1 MAEGLKIQV
10 GADVTQAE
18 KALDKLS
25 REVKQTAGTISSDF
39 NRALNSG
46 SRALDKLPQ
55 SSNRATFALT
65 NFGRVVQDA
74 PFGIIGIANNID
86 PLLLSFQQLKRET
99 GSTSGAF
106 KALGSSLIG
115 GGGLALGVSVVTSLL
130 VVFGDKIFGAGR
142 KVQQAKKDNDEFAES
157 LRGIVSS
164 LGKEASQV
172 TSLVS
177 ALTGGGLNPEQ
188 RKAALERLKS
198 INTEYFG
205 TLKEEDG
212 IIRNLASAYEQYI
225 NQIAEVGR
233 TKAIETQLTKLFN
246 QKLEI
251 ELAIDPKFQ
260 SAINRQ
266 TQGQIAFLERELSR
280 LGGRVD
286 LNAIPFDPGNKDL
299 QRRIALTREIDRLNR
314 GANIIFDQEGVTQ
327 FNRELQDINLRI
339 SGLTKLLETS
349 KFDIDVKLEP
359 DTTKKDIEDIISQG
373 KRLADELRKIGFIA
387 PEFNF
392 FDTQAQQ
399 LEKARQVI
407 RDFQA
412 GNLRIDPNFFKIE
425 TDIVAPPETKVKQ
438 QLDLLEQAVQKGLIN
453 RPIQIPVELSERAA
467 QNARIIQEFQDIAAR
482 QGLRLSIPVDLDLE
496 GSLSTTARVLNEE
509 LAKTQNRLRF
519 ATEGANALSNAFQ
532 GLFTAITQGENP
544 LKAFFQAIGQEV
556 LRLISQLIAAQIRA
570 LILRAILGG
579 AGGGIG
585 SAAASIG
592 GSITG
597 FAAGGIVSGPTLALV
612 GEGVGTS
619 RSNPEVIAPLDQL
632 RSILESVVAG
642 RGGGGAAVLSAR
654 IRGNDL
660 LLSGSRTSRRNRR
673 LGSG

>member
-18 KALDKLS
+18 KALHKLS
-25 REVKQTAGTISSDF
+25 REVKKTGAAIGTDLSKSV
-39 NRALNSG
+39 NTG
-46 SRALDKLPQ
+46 TRALDKIPQSTNRATASLSSIGRAVNTGSNALEKLPQ

-65 NFGRVVQDA
+65 NFSRVVQDA

-86 PLLLSFQQLKRET
+86 PLLLSFQQLRRET
-99 GSTSGAF
+99 GSVGGAF
-106 KALGSSLIG
+106 KSLASSLKG
-115 GGGLALGVSVVTSLL
+115 GGGIALGVSLITSGLIA
-130 VVFGDKIFGAGR
+130 FGDKLFGAGNKIKDFNVR
-142 KVQQAKKDNDEFAES
+142 LGQLESQGNAAKES
-157 LRGIVSS
+157 LD
-164 LGKEASQV
+164 
-172 TSLVS
+172 
-177 ALTGGGLNPEQ
+177 GL
-188 RKAALERLKS
+188 AKS
-198 INTEYFG
+198 IDF
-205 TLKEEDG
+205 
-212 IIRNLASAYEQYI
+212 
-225 NQIAEVGR
+225 
-233 TKAIETQLTKLFN
+233 
-246 QKLEI
+246 
-251 ELAIDPKFQ
+251 
-260 SAINRQ
+260 
-266 TQGQIAFLERELSR
+266 
-280 LGGRVD
+280 
-286 LNAIPFDPGNKDL
+286 
-299 QRRIALTREIDRLNR
+299 
-314 GANIIFDQEGVTQ
+314 VTQ
-327 FNRELQDINLRI
+327 FTARFLNLSLGEGPQLDLALARNELGGLQD
-339 SGLTKLLETS
+339 E
-349 KFDIDVKLEP
+349 FVKLGPAIQEASKRASDAYGEFLKTANRSTLNQINELFP
-359 DTTKKDIEDIISQG
+359 GSTIRDIPESFVSRLSSDEQEAFNIAKKLAEDLVSVQGQQSDALNKIVLKKRDIQILTLKQEADAQKEAAEKYKQYVEDIIAEG

-425 TDIVAPPETKVKQ
+425 TDIVAPPETQVKQ

-556 LRLISQLIAAQIRA
+556 LRLITQLIAAQIRA

-579 AGGGIG
+579 GGGGIG